1 MCCRGREIPW
11 AHGTAAAN
19 LARMPRLFVVTGIPA
34 SGKST
39 VAKALMRLT
48 ERGVAVDGD
57 TIRAMVESGSVGMS
71 PDAGEE
77 ALRQLR
83 LRHRASLAVAD
94 VYLHAGFEVAFSD
107 NVLGRVLGELPGI
120 VPCERFHLVVLDP
133 APEAIRRRDR
143 ERGGRVY
150 TEENGAFAWLREV
163 LETETPR
170 IGLWLDT
177 TNQSPD
183 ETAATVMARLE
194 ESLVPADPTNRPD
207 R

>member
-1 MCCRGREIPW
+1 VI
-11 AHGTAAAN
+11 
-19 LARMPRLFVVTGIPA
+19 TGIPA
-34 SGKST
+34 AGKST

-57 TIRAMVESGSVGMS
+57 TISAMVESGSVGMS

-83 LRHRASLAVAD
+83 LRYQASLAVAD
-94 VYLHAGFEVAFSD
+94 VYLRAGFDVAFSD
-107 NVLGRVLGELPGI
+107 NVIGRVLDELPGI

-133 APEAIRRRDR
+133 APDEIRRRDR
-143 ERGGRVY
+143 ARGARVY
-150 TEENGAFAWLREV
+150 TEENGAFDWLREV
-163 LETETPR
+163 LEAETPR

-177 TNQSPD
+177 THQSAA
-183 ETAATVMARLE
+183 ETAATIMARLD
-194 ESLVPADPTNRPD
+194 ESVVRADPPPTVRSG